1 MGGVRKCKDCYLP
14 SSGPVNRSQKES
26 AKEAILWLLGR
37 GMYSTFEISEHF
49 GMDEGVVNE
58 LLYELVRSG
67 RVTWVVGNPPLL
79 RLRDPLEKWWE
90 GK

>member
-1 MGGVRKCKDCYLP
+1 MGGLRKFNDCYIP
-14 SSGPVNRSQKES
+14 SSGPLNRSQKDS

-37 GMYSTFEISEHF
+37 GAYSPPEISEHF
-49 GMDEGVVNE
+49 GMDEVVVNE

-67 RVTWVVGNPPLL
+67 HVTWVVDNHPLL

-90 GK
+90 GG